1 MSWLE
6 MSNVLQASC
15 MRREM
20 VIFSSLAA
28 SIASGSSLITELKY
42 LNRTILYT
50 LIGILGFT
58 ACLYQ
63 GKVDGGRGTKRT
75 LKTGFE
81 PMFFAVFLLGR
92 SQALASQCAGSGSGS
107 SKQRY

>member
-1 MSWLE
+1 
-6 MSNVLQASC
+6 
-15 MRREM
+15 M

-50 LIGILGFT
+50 LNGILVFT
-58 ACLYQ
+58 AYLYQ

-81 PMFFAVFLLGR
+81 PIFFTVFLLGR
-92 SQALASQCAGSGSGS
+92 SQASASQCAGSGSGS
-107 SKQRY
+107 GKQRY